1 MPENASAWAKVATVT
16 IVVSAYASS
25 AARCVSRSAQPRCGR
40 DRMGRR
46 SGSAT

>member
-25 AARCVSRSAQPRCGR
+25 ATRCGQ
-40 DRMGRR
+40 
-46 SGSAT
+46 SLGSALMWARPDGTSLR